1 VIRSSGAR
9 PRGRGVRANEIAVRF
24 VGHATTLL
32 GLQRVRVLTDP
43 FLRPSLGPL
52 ERHGPLPDPASL
64 EADIVLISHGHPDHF
79 DVRSLDAL
87 PGRPVIVVPRG
98 LGWPLR
104 ARAAGAPDV
113 VEVEAGETLQLDGVR
128 IHAVRARHWISPGAP
143 RAKPVGY
150 VVDAGRRVYFAG
162 DTGRFPEMPEALG
175 PIDLA
180 LLPVWSWGPHLGPG
194 HLGPRSA
201 AEVARD
207 IGAAAV
213 VPIHWGTLYPRHLH
227 RVWQRALQEPGPRF
241 LGHLRRLDP
250 KVEVRVL
257 RPGEST
263 VLFGSEGAA
272 APRLGAARGGAS
284 GVGSEVAPADH
295 RLDDERPRRLV
306 DREAEAAGR
315 AERRGSAHR

>member
-1 VIRSSGAR
+1 VIRSSRAA
-9 PRGRGVRANEIAVRF
+9 PRRRAVDANEVALRF
-24 VGHATTLL
+24 AGHATALL

-52 ERHGPLPDPASL
+52 ERHGPVPDPASL

-79 DVRSLDAL
+79 DARSIDAL

-104 ARAAGAPDV
+104 ARVAGSPDV
-113 VEVEAGETLQLDGVR
+113 IEVEAGETLDLDGVR
-128 IHAVRARHWISPGAP
+128 VQAVEARHWISPGAP

-162 DTGRFPEMPEALG
+162 DTGRFPEMPETLG
-175 PIDLA
+175 RIDLA

-213 VPIHWGTLYPRHLH
+213 VPIHWGTLYPRQLH
-227 RVWQRALQEPGPRF
+227 RLWRRALEEPGPRF
-241 LGHLRRLDP
+241 LAHLGRLDP
-250 KVEVRVL
+250 RVDVRVL
-257 RPGEST
+257 RPGET
-263 VLFGSEGAA
+263 TLLFASGAGAA
-272 APRLGAARGGAS
+272 GDGAAVDGQQPRP
-284 GVGSEVAPADH
+284 SEVAPAHH
-295 RLDDERPRRLV
+295 RLDDERPGRLV
-306 DREAEAAGR
+306 DREAEAAGGT
-315 AERRGSAHR
+315 EGRRRTHR